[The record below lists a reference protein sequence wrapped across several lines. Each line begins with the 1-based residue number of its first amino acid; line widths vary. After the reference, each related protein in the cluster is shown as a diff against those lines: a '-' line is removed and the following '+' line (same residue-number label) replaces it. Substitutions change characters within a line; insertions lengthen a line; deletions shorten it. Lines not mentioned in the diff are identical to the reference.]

1 MGCSSLVRMHALAGF
16 LLLKRV
22 SQVVSLINL
31 TLLELHV
38 ACENF
43 YKLLSTGVYGVFYFA
58 GRDRTNSKI
67 LFNNYALMF
76 YTAENFQKCFH
87 SGECI

>member
-1 MGCSSLVRMHALAGF
+1 MLALAVF
-16 LLLKRV
+16 ILLKRV

-58 GRDRTNSKI
+58 GREKSYLTTM
-67 LFNNYALMF
+67 L
-76 YTAENFQKCFH
+76 
-87 SGECI
+87 